1 MTQGIGYKEI
11 VEGLIMLG
19 VKKRDTLLVH
29 SSLRVFGYVDGGSN
43 TIVRA
48 LLNCIGSEGNL
59 IMPTLSFRSV
69 NEESP
74 FFDVEETPSECG
86 IVTEEFRSM
95 SSVRRSIHP
104 LSSAAAYGPQAD
116 FITAEHINT
125 PCGATSPYYRVFQL
139 EGSSLFLGAGLK
151 SNTLLHVAE
160 EMVCPPYLR
169 YKTIPGVEV
178 KTISGTVIKRDFV
191 RYNCYQTGIFR
202 SFAKMEPIFKERDAI
217 REVKIGA
224 ARCMRISARDN
235 INIGCETLI
244 HNYRYILD

>member
-1 MTQGIGYKEI
+1 MTQGIGYEEI

-19 VKKRDTLLVH
+19 LKKRDTLLVH
-29 SSLRVFGYVDGGSN
+29 SSLRAFGNVDGGSD
-43 TIVRA
+43 TIIRA
-48 LLNCIGSEGNL
+48 LLDCIGSEGNL

-74 FFDVEETPSECG
+74 FFDVEVTPSECG
-86 IVTEEFRSM
+86 VVTEKFRTM
-95 SSVRRSIHP
+95 HGVRRSIHP

-116 FITAEHINT
+116 FITAEHSST

-139 EGSSLFLGAGLK
+139 EGSSLFLGTGLK

-160 EMVCPPYLR
+160 EIVSPPYLR
-169 YKTIPGVEV
+169 YKTIPDVEV

-217 REVKIGA
+217 REAQIGA

-235 INIGCETLI
+235 IKIGCETLV
-244 HNYRYILD
+244 HNYKFIMD